1 MANVRA
7 FRAGNWSDTST
18 STSPWATG
26 GTLYAPAATDVV
38 YSNSFT
44 IQVDTTTVTGLTV
57 TNAAS
62 ASILFKDGATT
73 TATAGGSFNLN
84 TSGVTLNAAIN
95 AGTANCVTCSLNS
108 PSTIT
113 INGNIAG
120 STTTNS
126 ASGVNYSSGSGAMT
140 ITGNITGGSAAAG
153 SGINGVSYAGTGSLT
168 ITGSLTGG
176 TGSAGNN
183 FAVNSTSTGTVNI
196 TGAIIGGANN
206 TSNSGFRL
214 SGNGTVTI
222 NGNIAG
228 YAAAAAGGPGVELQ
242 GGTGSITITGAI
254 TAGNF
259 SNVVGVVN
267 SSTAAGSLITINGNA
282 TGGSSGTNGAVNASQ
297 AGNVTINGNV
307 TGGSGS
313 NTYGAYNTG
322 TGTLIINGTVT
333 GGTSSNG
340 YGAANTSTGVLTVN
354 GTSAAS
360 DLCDGS
366 LNNGTGTLNVT
377 RAKANSYGVG
387 TTGRNAAYGLTNNSQ
402 SICTVKEIEYGT
414 LGMAPTRGIV
424 LLTDVSTNVA
434 VFYKTN
440 GTLKTLT
447 DPNTSSVF
455 PAASDVRFGTTYN
468 SGSLTGTLRV
478 PAAGSVAL
486 GVSVDNTTGTAVLT
500 QSNVWDYS
508 LASASATSGSV
519 GEKLKKVANTSDI
532 IALG

>member
-38 YSNSFT
+38 YSNNFT

-84 TSGVTLNAAIN
+84 TSGVTLNAAIIG
-95 AGTANCVTCSLNS
+95 GTVACVTCSLNS
-108 PSTIT
+108 PSTVT
-113 INGNIAG
+113 INGNITG
-120 STTTNS
+120 SATTNV
-126 ASGVNYSSGSGAMT
+126 ATVNYSTGSGAMV
-140 ITGNITGGSAAAG
+140 ITGNIVGGSLAAG
-153 SGINGVSYAGTGSLT
+153 SGQNGVTYSGTGSLT

-183 FAVNSTSTGTVNI
+183 FAVHSTSTGTVNI

-228 YAAAAAGGPGVELQ
+228 YAAAATGGQGVELTA
-242 GGTGSITITGAI
+242 GTGSITITGAI

-267 SSTAAGSLITINGNA
+267 SSTAAGSLVTINGNA

-313 NTYGAYNTG
+313 NAYGAYNTG

-333 GGTSSNG
+333 GGTSANG
-340 YGAANTSTGVLTVN
+340 YGATNTSTGVITVN

-366 LNNGTGTLNVT
+366 FNNSTGTINVT

-478 PAAGSVAL
+478 PPAGSVAL